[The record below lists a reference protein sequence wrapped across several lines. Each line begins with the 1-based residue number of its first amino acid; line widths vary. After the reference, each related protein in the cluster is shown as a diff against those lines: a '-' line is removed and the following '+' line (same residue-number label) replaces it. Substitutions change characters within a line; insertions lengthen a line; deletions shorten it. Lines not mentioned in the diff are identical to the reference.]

1 MKAYLLSIGDEVL
14 NGKVVNTNAAF
25 IGRELDKIGIEVIR
39 TVVVGDNE
47 SAIVEELTYF
57 QKSAAE
63 ILITTGGLG
72 PTHDDVTREV
82 LFGFLGLKT
91 EKKQVSVDRLQAYF
105 GGNFPKT
112 NLKQTYFPENAIIL
126 ENKIGTADGAMVRHN
141 DKIYIALVG
150 PPAELKPMLIES
162 VIPLLK
168 NEVKSTFYTS
178 EFMLMGKG
186 ESAFAEDL
194 APLYQTYPN
203 VKFASYPE
211 GGQIRFEI
219 RAKAEASEAY
229 QNALLEFRK
238 LMHEF
243 IVSEDGKRIEEVVVQ
258 TLREKGYRIS
268 ISESCTGGMLAS
280 LIVNVSGASEV
291 FEEGFVTYSNEAK
304 TKYLGVQEATLTRE
318 GAVSAAVVLE
328 MIAGLKHLNGAE
340 VRIAISGVAGPTG
353 GTPEKPVGLVHYAIG
368 IKDEEFAEAKIFKG
382 NREQIR
388 RKACLWVLYRLF
400 LLLKSR

>member
-25 IGRELDKIGIEVIR
+25 ISRELDKIGIEVLR

-47 SAIVEELTYF
+47 EAIKGELLNF
-57 QKSAAE
+57 QNSTAE

-72 PTHDDVTREV
+72 PTPDDITKEV
-82 LFGFLGLKT
+82 LFRFLGLKT
-91 EKKQVSVDRLQAYF
+91 KKNQASLERLQAYF
-105 GGNFPKT
+105 GGNFPKA

-126 ENKIGTADGAMVRHN
+126 ENKIGTADGAIIREKG
-141 DKIYIALVG
+141 KIYLVLVG
-150 PPAELKPMLIES
+150 PPVELKPMFLDS
-162 VIPLLK
+162 ALPLLK
-168 NEVKSTFYTS
+168 KEERCTAYES
-178 EFMLMGKG
+178 EFIVMGKG

-194 APLYQTYPN
+194 APLYRAYPR

-219 RAKAEASEAY
+219 RADAKVLEDYQKA
-229 QNALLEFRK
+229 LFEFKR
-238 LMHEF
+238 LMREF
-243 IVSEDGKRIEEVVVQ
+243 IISENGERIEEVVVKK
-258 TLREKGYRIS
+258 LKEKGYKIS
-268 ISESCTGGMLAS
+268 VSESCTGGMLAA
-280 LIVNVSGASEV
+280 LLVNVSGASEV

-304 TKYLGVQEATLTRE
+304 RKYLGVKAETLNKE
-318 GAVSAAVVLE
+318 GAVSEAVVLE
-328 MIAGLKHLNGAE
+328 MIAGIKRLNAAD

-368 IKDEEFAEAKIFKG
+368 IKDEEFAERKIFKG

-400 LLLKSR
+400 LFLKTR